1 MANYTGPYNTAPY
14 NGDVFVNRA
23 ADLTELE
30 SRWGMRPQLYLLWG
44 RRRVGKSALVRQFAR
59 GKDAILYQAV
69 AGTASDQLRL
79 LTRRIQ
85 AWRRDPVLAAAP
97 LANWDQAFAY
107 LESVARQRKG
117 EGAPL
122 LLFLDEFQ
130 YLDAA
135 DGNAISRF
143 SDFLETVKHE
153 DLPLFIVVAGSAIG
167 FFEEKVL
174 VGQIFGR
181 RTGGGLLAP
190 LGYADACAF
199 FPDWSPVDRIR
210 AWGILGG
217 MPYYLEQFD
226 PARPLTWN
234 IRERMLRRNQVLYN
248 EAELLLREELRDAP
262 QYLSVLA
269 AVAGGATR
277 LSEIHDRTTIPVTSL
292 PPILA
297 RLARLHLV
305 ERAAPVGDD
314 PARSKRGVWTVL
326 DNYLAFWF
334 AFVQPN
340 LIDLEAGRI
349 RQVWTDD
356 VAPRLDQF
364 VSKPGFERLCRAYV
378 RSAIGSDPR
387 FPRRGEVGA
396 WWGSLTLSTS
406 HGRRTEQREADVV
419 VRSGQA
425 ITLVGEAKW
434 SERSVGTE
442 ALHQLRAT
450 AAAIPGT
457 SARTKL
463 ALFARTSFTSEL
475 RLSAEQE
482 QILLITANE
491 MLPS

>member
-1 MANYTGPYNTAPY
+1 M
-14 NGDVFVNRA
+14 FVNRV
-23 ADLTELE
+23 ADLGELE
-30 SRWGMRPQLYLLWG
+30 SRWGMRPQVYLIWG
-44 RRRVGKSALVRQFAR
+44 RRRVGKSALIREFAR
-59 GKDAILYQAV
+59 GKEAILYQAV
-69 AGTASDQLRL
+69 AGTAFDQLRL

-85 AWRRDPVLAAAP
+85 AWRPDSLLAAAP
-97 LANWDQAFAY
+97 LTNWDQAFAY
-107 LESVARQRKG
+107 LESVARQRKA

-122 LLFLDEFQ
+122 LLVVDEFQ

-135 DGNAISRF
+135 DGSVISRF

-153 DLPLFIVVAGSAIG
+153 DLPLFVVVAGSAIG

-190 LGYADACAF
+190 LGHADACSF
-199 FPDWSPVDRIR
+199 FPEWSPVDRIR

-226 PARPLTWN
+226 PARPLAWN

-248 EAELLLREELRDAP
+248 EAELLLSEELRDAP

-305 ERAAPVGDD
+305 ERTAPIGEDAV
-314 PARSKRGVWTVL
+314 RSKRGVWTVL

-334 AFVQPN
+334 AFIQPN
-340 LIDLEAGRI
+340 LVDLEAGRI
-349 RQVWTDD
+349 GQVWTDD
-356 VAPRLDQF
+356 VAPRLDHF
-364 VSKPGFERLCRAYV
+364 VSTPGFERLCRAHV
-378 RSAIGSDPR
+378 RSVMGSDPR

-396 WWGSLTLSTS
+396 WWGSLTLSTP

-425 ITLVGEAKW
+425 VSLVGEAKW
-434 SERSVGTE
+434 SERSMGTE

-450 AAAIPGT
+450 ASAIPGT
-457 SARTKL
+457 SARTRL
-463 ALFARTSFTSEL
+463 ALFARASFTNEL
-475 RLSAEQE
+475 RVIAERE
-482 QILLITANE
+482 QILLITVDE